1 MLRPPGRLG
10 RLGCCRL
17 AGRSFPRTGGV
28 LRLANAASRGNGSR
42 VEDKEDLKQVWAHL
56 LRRSINL
63 TVLGQQVSQLK
74 GPAYS
79 CRLWHM
85 AGPKASPL
93 AQVLICNSDTA
104 GNVVVLPNGCLV
116 LWDTEEDLRQRM
128 LQLAASCPANRHG
141 PTTIGAVQKV
151 LEGDYLPAE
160 SSEPLASE
168 SLDFVYEAAG
178 KETRLDKNTGQLH
191 VARVAADPSGEKGA
205 LQQAQLEL
213 IAISLGLDIAVRL
226 DQLEAKIEE
235 QTVKGWQ
242 ALEKEVASVEERFA
256 MSVTLKDISNRVFR
270 YERMIHEM
278 RYELNAAG
286 RFLDSPDLLWEN
298 PNEERLHDQVVRH
311 FDVKRRTDLLNERL
325 SYSLDFLHTL
335 GEHVRHLYSVRLE
348 RMIIILITLELG
360 VGVMGLFT
368 GSSPHSAVCSGI

>member
-1 MLRPPGRLG
+1 
-10 RLGCCRL
+10 
-17 AGRSFPRTGGV
+17 
-28 LRLANAASRGNGSR
+28 
-42 VEDKEDLKQVWAHL
+42 
-56 LRRSINL
+56 
-63 TVLGQQVSQLK
+63 
-74 GPAYS
+74 
-79 CRLWHM
+79 M
-85 AGPKASPL
+85 ARGPKASPL
-93 AQVLICNSDTA
+93 AQVLICNSDNA

-128 LQLAASCPANRHG
+128 LQLAASCPENRHG

-151 LEGDYLPAE
+151 LEGDYLAAE

-168 SLDFVYEAAG
+168 SLDFVYEAVG

-191 VARVAADPSGEKGA
+191 VARVATDPFGEKGA
-205 LQQAQLEL
+205 LQQAQLEQ
-213 IAISLGLDIAVRL
+213 IAISLGLEIAVRL
-226 DQLEAKIEE
+226 DELEAKIEE
-235 QTVKGWQ
+235 QTVKSWQ

-270 YERMIHEM
+270 YEHMIHEM

-360 VGVMGLFT
+360 VGVMGLLT
-368 GSSPHSAVCSGI
+368 GSSPHSAVGPPISPPGLASEAR